1 MTAATTL
8 YSEVVEITEDYL
20 GPAAD
25 RFIGRQ
31 ITFHLNKKPENLT
44 KDDLVKLVE
53 WVKVSL
59 SLLTDDHK
67 SVEAAASR
75 ILALKG

>member
-8 YSEVVEITEDYL
+8 YSEVVEIAEDYL

-31 ITFHLNKKPENLT
+31 ITFHLNKKPENLA
-44 KDDLVKLVE
+44 KEDLDKLVE

-67 SVEAAASR
+67 SVETAASR